1 VAGDQPIEQMAD
13 RGEPLLDARR
23 GELTR
28 AGLDPGRDMHR
39 LHGRNRRHARIRAP
53 AEKFLRGAGIGPAR
67 VRVADVCGEEF
78 EETHTGFA
86 FGRGAARHYPSDV
99 APFSAIAEP
108 TASAYGDL
116 AADLP
121 PGIEAHLFRPT
132 DEAAP
137 SGWERISARPI
148 VQMVADGTMPEPAA
162 TDSIV
167 PLGEADPEE
176 VVALA
181 EAARP
186 GPLGRRTVL
195 LGHYVGV
202 RRDGRLVAM
211 AGERFRLQGHVEL
224 SAICF
229 HPEWR
234 GVGFGSGLT
243 RYLAHRAR
251 AHGEIPFLHVFPENA
266 AMRVYARLGFRER
279 ARLWVLW
286 RRPQG
291 GDHRDGVAVVRPA
304 PSGRIEPCPQ
314 RRERC
319 RDPIHPALVLLI
331 DKTGF
336 VVAAALVGVG
346 MTATIWPLAGRFLG
360 PTPETKGVAPDGEAS
375 SQRVQDRQP
384 QRQARPLRA
393 LFRDRRFATLSA
405 GFALG
410 FFAQIGLVTHL
421 VERLAPVLGAR
432 EPRRR
437 SAPLPSARFPG
448 ASSSE
453 ACWGAPITVWRRR
466 AISRCKPVAWRF
478 SR

>member
-1 VAGDQPIEQMAD
+1 
-13 RGEPLLDARR
+13 
-23 GELTR
+23 
-28 AGLDPGRDMHR
+28 
-39 LHGRNRRHARIRAP
+39 
-53 AEKFLRGAGIGPAR
+53 
-67 VRVADVCGEEF
+67 
-78 EETHTGFA
+78 
-86 FGRGAARHYPSDV
+86 
-99 APFSAIAEP
+99 
-108 TASAYGDL
+108 
-116 AADLP
+116 
-121 PGIEAHLFRPT
+121 LFRPT

-421 VERLAPVLGAR
+421 VERLAPVLGGAGAATAVGAAALCAVPGRLLLGGLLGRADHRLAAAGNFAMQACGVALLALTSGTPTLLMGCALFGLGIGNLVLLPPIIAQAEFEPADIPRVVATVTAVNQAVFAFAPLAFGLLHDLTGGYAVPFTAAAVCELAAGTIVLTGREMLNGGQCGAHVIR
-432 EPRRR
+432 EPGALKNRR
-437 SAPLPSARFPG
+437 
-448 ASSSE
+448 
-453 ACWGAPITVWRRR
+453 
-466 AISRCKPVAWRF
+466 
-478 SR
+478 